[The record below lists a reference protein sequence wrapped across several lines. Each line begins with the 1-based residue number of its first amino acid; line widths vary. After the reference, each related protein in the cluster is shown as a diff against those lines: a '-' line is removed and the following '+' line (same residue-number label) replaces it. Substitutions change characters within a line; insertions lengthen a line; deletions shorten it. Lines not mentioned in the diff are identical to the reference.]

1 MDMRFKQKLILW
13 IEEYLFYPTPFQ
25 QFISALLLP
34 LTVIYC
40 FIKFVKKSS
49 TTTYDFGIKVVSI
62 GNLILGGT
70 GKTPFT
76 IALSKH
82 FPNNAIVL
90 RGYKRKSKGLYVVS
104 DRGNI
109 LQSQDISG
117 DEAYEYALS
126 CPDSIVIVSE
136 DRAKGVLKAKE
147 LGAKIVFLDD
157 GFSKREI
164 LKFDILLRPKNEPT
178 NLFCLP
184 SGGYKEPKI
193 EYLNADI
200 VAREEVDY
208 TRHTS
213 FSFYNATNKTVVK
226 TDILP
231 ENLILVS
238 AISKPQRL
246 FDFLPNGIRYE
257 FFEDHYDFQR
267 GDIENIQEKYNTKNI
282 IVTKKDFVKL
292 QKFDMDLYVIDLEV
306 KINQEIIEKVG
317 EYVGSR

>member
-1 MDMRFKQKLILW
+1 MRFKQKLILW
-13 IEEYLFYPTPFQ
+13 IEEYLFYPTPLQ
-25 QFISALLLP
+25 QLLSALLLP

-40 FIKFVKKSS
+40 FIKFVQKSS
-49 TTTYDFGIKVVSI
+49 AKTYDFGIKVVSI

-76 IALSKH
+76 IALSKS

-104 DRGNI
+104 DKGHI
-109 LQSQDISG
+109 LQSQEISG

-147 LGAKIVFLDD
+147 LGAKVVFLDD

-200 VAREEVDY
+200 VAREDVDY
-208 TRHTS
+208 KRHTS
-213 FSFYNATNKTVVK
+213 FSFYDAQKKSFVK
-226 TDILP
+226 VDKLP
-231 ENLILVS
+231 DSLVLVS

-246 FDFLPNGIRYE
+246 FEFLPQGINHE
-257 FFEDHYDFQR
+257 FFEDHYDFAKE
-267 GDIENIQEKYNTKNI
+267 DIVQILSKYDTNNI

-292 QKFDMDLYVIDLEV
+292 QKFDIDLYVIDLEV
-306 KINQEIIEKVG
+306 EINMDIIGQVS
-317 EYVGSR
+317 EYLSRL

>member
-1 MDMRFKQKLILW
+1 MRFKQKLILW
-13 IEEYLFYPTPFQ
+13 IEEYLFYPTPLQ
-25 QFISALLLP
+25 QLLSALLLP
-34 LTVIYC
+34 VTVIYC
-40 FIKFVKKSS
+40 FIKFVQKSS
-49 TTTYDFGIKVVSI
+49 AKTYDFGIKVVSI

-82 FPNNAIVL
+82 FANTAIVL

-104 DRGNI
+104 DKGKI
-109 LQSQDISG
+109 LQSQEISG

-136 DRAKGVLKAKE
+136 NRGAGVLKAKE
-147 LGAKIVFLDD
+147 LGAKVVFLDD

-208 TRHTS
+208 KRHTS
-213 FSFYNATNKTVVK
+213 FSFYNATNRTFVRIN
-226 TDILP
+226 TLP
-231 ENLILVS
+231 ENLVLVS

-246 FDFLPNGIRYE
+246 FEFLPEGIKYE
-257 FFEDHYDFQR
+257 FFEDHYDFVKE
-267 GDIENIQEKYNTKNI
+267 DITQIQTKYNTRNI

-306 KINQEIIEKVG
+306 EINTDIIGQVS
-317 EYVGSR
+317 EYLSRL

>member
-1 MDMRFKQKLILW
+1 MDMRFKQKLIFW

-25 QFISALLLP
+25 QLISALLLP

-40 FIKFVKKSS
+40 FIKFVQKSS
-49 TTTYDFGIKVVSI
+49 VTTYDVGIKVVSI

-82 FPNNAIVL
+82 FQNNAIVL
-90 RGYKRKSKGLYVVS
+90 RGYKRNSKGLYVVS
-104 DRGNI
+104 DRRNI

-136 DRAKGVLKAKE
+136 DRAKGILKAKE
-147 LGAKIVFLDD
+147 LGATVVFLDD

-193 EYLNADI
+193 EYLNAHI

-213 FSFYNATNKTVVK
+213 FTFYNVANKTFVK
-226 TDILP
+226 TDTLP
-231 ENLILVS
+231 DNLVLVS
-238 AISKPQRL
+238 AISKPQR
-246 FDFLPNGIRYE
+246 DR
-257 FFEDHYDFQR
+257 
-267 GDIENIQEKYNTKNI
+267 KS
-282 IVTKKDFVKL
+282 VV
-292 QKFDMDLYVIDLEV
+292 
-306 KINQEIIEKVG
+306 
-317 EYVGSR
+317 